1 MLKSIRAD
9 AFQGWTGDLELSRDY
24 IQKRIDASM

>member
-9 AFQGWTGDLELSRDY
+9 ASQDWTADLELSRDY